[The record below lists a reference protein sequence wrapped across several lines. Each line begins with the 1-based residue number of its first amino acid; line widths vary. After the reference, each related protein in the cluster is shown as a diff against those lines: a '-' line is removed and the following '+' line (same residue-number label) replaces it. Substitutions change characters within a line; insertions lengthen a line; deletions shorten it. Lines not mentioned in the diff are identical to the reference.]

1 VADDTFDSNDDDV
14 DIDGS
19 GFISE
24 NKQLSSSGDEQQEVE
39 WCLHVSAITPAVSDR
54 CSTGAQYNC

>member
-19 GFISE
+19 GFIFE

-39 WCLHVSAITPAVSDR
+39 
-54 CSTGAQYNC
+54 